1 MFAYSMKIRNHSL
14 RLNGALLPR
23 NRNGNVNAQ
32 RRILSTWLNERSFV
46 RPLRSLTSFVHLF
59 VVALLR
65 CVRCC
70 VRSSVV
76 RRPSSIWI
84 RSKFADS
91 MFAARSLSP
100 SPFPSL
106 SARKFPGAGVFVPV
120 LLCSVGGAGTVAVHW
135 YDSGVV
141 CLRVRVLPSR
151 LRCIVWM
158 MHVVEI
164 SREVLASSSRVRLRR
179 SGNCSV
185 LVGFG

>member
-1 MFAYSMKIRNHSL
+1 MKIRNHSL

-84 RSKFADS
+84 RSKFPDS
-91 MFAARSLSP
+91 MFAARSPSLSLSP
-100 SPFPSL
+100 SRRLSL
-106 SARKFPGAGVFVPV
+106 LASFLALVCSCPCP
-120 LLCSVGGAGTVAVHW
+120 CSSVGGAGTVAVHW
-135 YDSGVV
+135 YDSGVC

-158 MHVVEI
+158 MHVIEI
-164 SREVLASSSRVRLRR
+164 SHEVLASSSRVRLRR